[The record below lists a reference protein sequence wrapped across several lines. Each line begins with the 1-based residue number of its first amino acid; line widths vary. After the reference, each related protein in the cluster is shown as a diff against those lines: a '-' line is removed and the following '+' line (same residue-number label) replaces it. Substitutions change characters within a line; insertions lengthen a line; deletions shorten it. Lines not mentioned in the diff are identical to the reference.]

1 MEAQDN
7 ITITMGTGYKTSV
20 GSKQNYYNAIGQLD
34 YIAVLDDLAG
44 EYRQMKDDEL
54 IQELKFQNSLFK
66 QSLDRYFASVNAG
79 EVYDR
84 MRDFQEIQIKRQNL
98 TNAYALNHGA
108 GLVCIK
114 QISTLDDNILN
125 TIQALSLFYWAYQD
139 LFNKHLSGKQKT
151 EMQSLVSDFFLRE
164 SYLRH
169 LNKNDRSYLKEYFI
183 KYGTYDISGRSVVDN
198 IINDTA
204 IGAVEFTINHI
215 YEDEKFKKLCDYF
228 DLIRGKLNDMI
239 KCGQFPPYG
248 VALAIDFE
256 DDGQRVLP
264 WSGNLSESQI
274 IEIRKMIHELGGDKP
289 ADICRAILA
298 AYCRLYFN
306 DEPSYKQ
313 VMQEFYP
320 VYIDPGF
327 YCREV
332 SNKIKGTRPNKLQN
346 LKKNTIKRFNPGL
359 KIWVDCRNEQMIKDA
374 IRCEKLKLFYDRLE
388 SGISQF

>member
-1 MEAQDN
+1 MNDTNSNNKSFLPYRYGQEYSIYYETDPEFF
-7 ITITMGTGYKTSV
+7 TTGMCLPDRSIDLLFKLANAYRHKT
-20 GSKQNYYNAIGQLD
+20 
-34 YIAVLDDLAG
+34 DDEIICELR
-44 EYRQMKDDEL
+44 EQKKLYRQALSKADYDVL
-54 IQELKFQNSLFK
+54 YKIQTE
-66 QSLDRYFASVNAG
+66 
-79 EVYDR
+79 
-84 MRDFQEIQIKRQNL
+84 RQNL
-98 TNAYALNHGA
+98 TNAYALNHGV
-108 GLVCIK
+108 GLSIIK
-114 QISTLDDNILN
+114 QISMLGLDNLQTQFTLLIFFNAARWHFYYNLSKRQSAIDYHSRN
-125 TIQALSLFYWAYQD
+125 TISSYLRFIEQEARILFKDSLFKQFEYRDDHHQIVQLATDQLIENVALCVAED
-139 LFNKHLSGKQKT
+139 KVKSIAGKQK
-151 EMQSLVSDFFLRE
+151 
-164 SYLRH
+164 
-169 LNKNDRSYLKEYFI
+169 
-183 KYGTYDISGRSVVDN
+183 
-198 IINDTA
+198 
-204 IGAVEFTINHI
+204 
-215 YEDEKFKKLCDYF
+215 YEKLCDSF
-228 DLIRGKLNDMI
+228 NNINRCIRDM
-239 KCGQFPPYG
+239 KKDCQFPPYG
-248 VALAIDFE
+248 VALSINYE

-332 SNKIKGTRPNKLQN
+332 SNKIKGTRPKKLQN

>member
-20 GSKQNYYNAIGQLD
+20 GSKQNYYDAMGQLD

-54 IQELKFQNSLFK
+54 IQELKYQNSLFK

-169 LNKNDRSYLKEYFI
+169 LNKNDRSYLKDYFI
-183 KYGTYDISGRSVVDN
+183 KYGTYDISGRSVIDN

-204 IGAVEFTINHI
+204 IGAVEFTINQI

-256 DDGQRVLP
+256 DEGQRVLP
-264 WSGNLSESQI
+264 WSGNLTDSQI
-274 IEIRKMIHELGGDKP
+274 SHLRRKMHDLAGNEPL
-289 ADICRAILA
+289 DICRVILA
-298 AYCRLYFN
+298 AYCRFYFN
-306 DEPSYKQ
+306 DEPTVKQ
-313 VMQEFYP
+313 VSQEFYP
-320 VYIDPGF
+320 VHIDPGF
-327 YCREV
+327 FSREV
-332 SNKIKGTRPNKLQN
+332 TSKIKGTKPKTNKTT
-346 LKKNTIKRFNPGL
+346 KKSSIKSYNTGL
-359 KIWVDCRNEQMIKDA
+359 KIWVDCRNEQMVREA
-374 IRCEKLKLFYDRLE
+374 IRCDKCRLFYHTLDLDN
-388 SGISQF
+388 

>member
-1 MEAQDN
+1 
-7 ITITMGTGYKTSV
+7 
-20 GSKQNYYNAIGQLD
+20 
-34 YIAVLDDLAG
+34 
-44 EYRQMKDDEL
+44 
-54 IQELKFQNSLFK
+54 
-66 QSLDRYFASVNAG
+66 
-79 EVYDR
+79 
-84 MRDFQEIQIKRQNL
+84 
-98 TNAYALNHGA
+98 
-108 GLVCIK
+108 
-114 QISTLDDNILN
+114 
-125 TIQALSLFYWAYQD
+125 
-139 LFNKHLSGKQKT
+139 
-151 EMQSLVSDFFLRE
+151 MQSLVSDFFLRE